1 MPFSG
6 AGLTASVQAT
16 QWLVENQPI
25 KVQVW
30 GRWPWL
36 GVRGSTLTYARVP
49 QLAAALA
56 VNSCA
61 ALGANDDTATQIQY
75 GMVEYATRF
84 QYCNADEDIYRDPN
98 RVEQMLT
105 ELGRIKLAYG
115 YYGRMDTSVGS
126 PVTGG
131 LPDLCAPG
139 NVLNLGG
146 AALSFPCLEQAF
158 DLVTANSGRP
168 SIIMSSSASMRSYR
182 NLCWAAGIEPPQ
194 MPWRWYDPFEGWVS
208 GLVTSFKGVPW
219 LINDMMDQAPTPTN
233 RRIYFMVLGD
243 DSKPTPTRGVTGIRP
258 ADLMNNPIIKR
269 STQGVPQFDG
279 ENISVNMTKDVWLT
293 MPAGLALGS
302 QGALSILQ
310 NFAHVGSCAV
320 G

>member
-1 MPFSG
+1 MPFAG
-6 AGLTASVQAT
+6 AGFTSSVQAT

-30 GRWPWL
+30 GRWPWF
-36 GVRGSTLTYARVP
+36 GVQGNLLTYARVGLLNP
-49 QLAAALA
+49 AKVVAA
-56 VNSCA
+56 CA
-61 ALGANDDTATQIQY
+61 TERPDDNTATQVQY
-75 GMVEYATRF
+75 GMVEYVTRF
-84 QYCNADEDIYRDPN
+84 QYCNADEDINRDPN
-98 RVEQMLT
+98 LLEQILT
-105 ELGRIKLAYG
+105 ELGKIKIGYG
-115 YYGRMDTSVGS
+115 YYSRMDTATGV
-126 PVTGG
+126 PATGG

-146 AALSFPCLEQAF
+146 AALTFPCLEQAF

-168 SIIMSSSASMRSYR
+168 SIIMSNSASMRSYR

-194 MPWRWYDPFEGWVS
+194 MPWRWYDPFEGWMS

-219 LINDMMDQAPTPTN
+219 LINDMMDQGPLPAN

-258 ADLMNNPIIKR
+258 ASLMGNPIVKR
-269 STQGVPQFDG
+269 STQGVPDFTSQDV
-279 ENISVNMTKDVWLT
+279 SMTKDVWLT

-310 NFAHVGSCAV
+310 NFAHVGTCAA